1 MEKSK
6 MATKERILDQALK
19 TFNKSGYGAVNLFEL
34 AKSLDMSRGN
44 MTYHF
49 KDKES
54 LLKELTEQLWNK
66 LINVREE
73 KSIPSFQNLHND
85 AQHYYKLQK
94 EYSFIFHDNQV
105 LKHPLIAPKMKI
117 LCEKMMKDIEIA
129 IAFSIQLGNMR
140 PEPVPGVYKN
150 LVLTS
155 WMMMFFWPSQQAIR
169 GDKTKDD
176 GEKVIW
182 SLLLPHLTEKG
193 LASFKK
199 FFGDDYHAS
208 MGEKFDQNMDS
219 YLTF

>member
-1 MEKSK
+1 ME
-6 MATKERILDQALK
+6 TKQRILDQALK

-49 KDKES
+49 KDKET
-54 LLKELTEQLWNK
+54 LLQELTNQLWDK
-66 LINVREE
+66 LTNVRME
-73 KSIPSFQNLHND
+73 KSIPSFQNLHNE
-85 AQHYYKLQK
+85 AQLYYRLQK
-94 EYSFIFHDNQV
+94 EYSFIFHDNQM
-105 LKHPLIAPKMKI
+105 LKHTLIAPKMES
-117 LCEKMMKDIEIA
+117 LCTKMIKEIETA

-140 PEPVPGVYKN
+140 DESVPGVYKN
-150 LVLTS
+150 LALTT
-155 WMMMFFWPSQQAIR
+155 WMSMFFWSSQKMIR
-169 GDKTKDD
+169 GNKTNED

-199 FFGDDYHAS
+199 FFGEEYLS
-208 MGEKFDQNMDS
+208 KMGEAFDHNMDS